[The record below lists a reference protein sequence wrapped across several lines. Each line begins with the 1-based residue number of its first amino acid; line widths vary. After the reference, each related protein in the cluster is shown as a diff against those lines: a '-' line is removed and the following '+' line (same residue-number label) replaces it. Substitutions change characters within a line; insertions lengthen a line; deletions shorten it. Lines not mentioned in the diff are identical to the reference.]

1 MHAANVGMPEE
12 RLLGPKKLEKK
23 LIIKRPSVAAR
34 FAMVI
39 AGADSNVCVEFR
51 VDDEDCDVP
60 EDEAV
65 AGGEKRWP
73 CC

>member
-1 MHAANVGMPEE
+1 M
-12 RLLGPKKLEKK
+12 
-23 LIIKRPSVAAR
+23 I
-34 FAMVI
+34 VI